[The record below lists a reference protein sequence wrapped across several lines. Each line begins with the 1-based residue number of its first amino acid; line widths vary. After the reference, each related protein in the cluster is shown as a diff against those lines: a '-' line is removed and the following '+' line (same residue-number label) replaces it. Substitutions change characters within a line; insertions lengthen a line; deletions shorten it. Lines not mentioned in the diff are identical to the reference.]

1 MILDSPGEEWILPPG
16 ILMEEDMASQVQ
28 AYMPLYVSDFV
39 VSTQSLTQS
48 QLGAYIRLLC
58 FAWSE
63 GGLPNDYEACSRI
76 AGGIPKEDWAV
87 IRKRLQV
94 FDAGTSEERLSHPR
108 MEKVRVKACRAY
120 ESRVAGAEKA
130 RRKREDSDHQVDH
143 QVDHQSHAP
152 DADDSLQLKPK
163 LKPKPKL
170 KLNSLEGSKETPIG
184 VSTAKRHKAARRCD
198 PLAWSPESG
207 WTGITDKDRE
217 EWGIAYP
224 AVDLTQEMA
233 ASSSWLRANPK
244 RAVNR
249 VWRRFLH
256 EWLARVQGRGGTRR
270 QAVTSER
277 RNCL

>member
-1 MILDSPGEEWILPPG
+1 
-16 ILMEEDMASQVQ
+16 MASQVQ

-108 MEKVRVKACRAY
+108 MEKVRVRACKAY
-120 ESRVAGAEKA
+120 EARVAGAAKA
-130 RRKREDSDHQVDH
+130 RTRKSVDDQVDDQVDH
-143 QVDHQSHAP
+143 QADAP
-152 DADDSLQLKPK
+152 QLDGTPQLKPKPK
-163 LKPKPKL
+163 LKPKPNPL
-170 KLNSLEGSKETPIG
+170 KGDNESPTGDSRRSSSSTRPPPVYHITWNLETGFS
-184 VSTAKRHKAARRCD
+184 
-198 PLAWSPESG
+198 
-207 WTGITDKDRE
+207 GITAEDRE
-217 EWGIAYP
+217 RWRRAFP
-224 AVDLTQEMA
+224 AVDADGLIPRIHEYLVAHPSKQKKRN
-233 ASSSWLRANPK
+233 WPK
-244 RAVNR
+244 
-249 VWRRFLH
+249 FLYD
-256 EWLARVQGRGGTRR
+256 WFSRR
-270 QAVTSER
+270 QEGAQYRPAQAR

>member
-1 MILDSPGEEWILPPG
+1 
-16 ILMEEDMASQVQ
+16 MASQVQ

-94 FDAGTSEERLSHPR
+94 FDADTSEERLSHPR

-163 LKPKPKL
+163 PKPKQKL
-170 KLNSLEGSKETPIG
+170 KPNPLKGSTEPPVG
-184 VSTAKRHKAARRCD
+184 GSAAKRHKAARRTD
-198 PLAWSPESG
+198 PLVWTEESG
-207 WTGITDKDRE
+207 WEGITDRDRA
-217 EWGIAYP
+217 EWSAAYP
-224 AVDLTQEMA
+224 AVNLDQEIA
-233 ASSSWLRANPK
+233 KSSAHLRANRLKRPVSEFRKYLDSWLRNEQNWIANRHARSGPK
-244 RAVNR
+244 A
-249 VWRRFLH
+249 
-256 EWLARVQGRGGTRR
+256 
-270 QAVTSER
+270 ER
-277 RNCL
+277 MGLR